1 MNPTELPTYPA
12 LIEMRAAFPNDAVFV
27 ELIQAFYSSDALVS
41 TFYSSDALVSRY
53 RATLV
58 IGSSVWFGESNDAME
73 AAALCIQDHATRDPK
88 AEAINKAK
96 ATLEAAGYA
105 ITKEGES

>member
-1 MNPTELPTYPA
+1 MNLTELPTYPA
-12 LIEMRAAFPNDAVFV
+12 LQKMRAVFPNDAVFV
-27 ELIQAFYSSDALVS
+27 ELTQA
-41 TFYSSDALVSRY
+41 FYSSDALVSRY

>member
-1 MNPTELPTYPA
+1 MNPTKLPTYPA
-12 LIEMRAAFPNDAVFV
+12 LQEMRAAFPDDAVFV

-41 TFYSSDALVSRY
+41 RY

-58 IGSSVWFGESNDAME
+58 IGSNVWFGESDDAMQ
-73 AAALCIQDHATRDPK
+73 AANLCIHDHATRDPK
-88 AEAINKAK
+88 AEAIKKAK

-105 ITKEGES
+105 ITKEVEP

>member
-12 LIEMRAAFPNDAVFV
+12 LINMRAAFPNAAVFV
-27 ELIQAFYSSDALVS
+27 ELIQAFYSSE
-41 TFYSSDALVSRY
+41 TLVSRY

-58 IGSSVWFGESNDAME
+58 IGSNVWFGESDDAME
-73 AAALCIQDHATRDPK
+73 AAALCIQDHATRNPK